1 MTSSTASAPP
11 APPSSLTA
19 TPGGQGSCRAVSAEL
34 VVMRLQ
40 QQLREKDL
48 KLTDVRLEALS
59 SAHQLDSLRDAMNR
73 MRVSLFEYP
82 QSPYHCLNCIRESLF
97 DISKYITRDM

>member
-1 MTSSTASAPP
+1 MAVFTASHRMLRTTFRSPTPPSTVAAPP
-11 APPSSLTA
+11 APPSSLA
-19 TPGGQGSCRAVSAEL
+19 TTPSGQGACRAVSAEL

-73 MRVSLFEYP
+73 MRVSFNEFL
-82 QSPYHCLNCIRESLF
+82 HR
-97 DISKYITRDM
+97 R